1 MKSLETTAANFQ
13 HLSQVQKR
21 LGMPGDTARKPD
33 AEALR
38 EAAEDFEALFV
49 RQLLATMRRTVPEG
63 DAELRG
69 PGMDI
74 YEGMLDAQFAEHI
87 AGSGRGLGLAD
98 MLMRQFEKAG
108 MSHED

>member
-1 MKSLETTAANFQ
+1 MKSLESTAASFQ
-13 HLSQVQKR
+13 HLSQVQQR
-21 LGMPGDTARKPD
+21 LDMPGERLKRPD

-38 EAAEDFEALFV
+38 EAAESFEALFV

-63 DAELRG
+63 DPDMSA

-87 AGSGRGLGLAD
+87 AGSDRGLGLAD

-108 MSHED
+108 MNHED